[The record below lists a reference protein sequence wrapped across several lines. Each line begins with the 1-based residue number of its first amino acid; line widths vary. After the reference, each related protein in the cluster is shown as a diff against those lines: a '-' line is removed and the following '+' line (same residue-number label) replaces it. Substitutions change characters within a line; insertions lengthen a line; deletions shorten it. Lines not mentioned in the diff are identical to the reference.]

1 MVTSGLIMTIAARS
15 DMAKGASRVLIRLSQ
30 IFLVNMAFAAYV
42 LENAIYFFS
51 PGGAYICTLFKARLR
66 GFCINSPASPCSV
79 CSFSKEKWQMPDK
92 CAGGWARLELTEPL
106 SLLTTLGNYHP
117 WRGLSPL
124 TTPGITWIITPMC
137 REKWPALHIWIT
149 SSLTPSP
156 SNILV

>member
-1 MVTSGLIMTIAARS
+1 MTIAARS

-42 LENAIYFFS
+42 LENAIFFFS

-92 CAGGWARLELTEPL
+92 CAGGMGTFGIDWSIIT
-106 SLLTTLGNYHP
+106 SHYTLGNYHP
-117 WRGLSPL
+117 WRGLSPF
-124 TTPGITWIITPMC
+124 TTLGITFVDFGLLHQC
-137 REKWPALHIWIT
+137 VEKSDLPSISALLHLFPLFPT
-149 SSLTPSP
+149 D
-156 SNILV
+156 ILV

>member
-1 MVTSGLIMTIAARS
+1 MTIAARS

-79 CSFSKEKWQMPDK
+79 CNFSKEK
-92 CAGGWARLELTEPL
+92 
-106 SLLTTLGNYHP
+106 
-117 WRGLSPL
+117 
-124 TTPGITWIITPMC
+124 
-137 REKWPALHIWIT
+137 
-149 SSLTPSP
+149 
-156 SNILV
+156 